1 MGTTRRVHP
10 DWALKQKRPGTELR
24 YIRGIYYLYG
34 VSSKWNKDKKRAQ
47 KVTGKILGRVTENG
61 FIESARRQMIDVNS
75 KVENSAAPTIKSIS
89 TKSAGVGC
97 FLDPLLS
104 DVLAA
109 LKKHFGED
117 ADPIYCASLMR
128 LTHQTPLKNM
138 NVHLQENFLSE
149 SFPHVSLADKRVSA
163 LLKNI
168 GSDRERINGFFREF
182 SRAGENILMDITA
195 IHSKSEQMSINQRG
209 YNAQGS
215 FDPQANL
222 LLLFSQSRHEPVYY
236 RVLPGNIRDVK
247 SVQLTLKE
255 VGAVDTVFVADKGFY
270 SESNIEE
277 MEQAHLQYVIPL
289 KRNSSLIDYEPL
301 KKGGKSGLSHYF
313 KFQDRFIFC
322 VLRELSDGK
331 ILYTF
336 LDDHLRLEEERA
348 FLNRMETQKEEKL
361 TIMDFH
367 ERIHTLGTFSIITN
381 VKEKQPQDIYKMY
394 KARMEVET
402 AFDAFK
408 NTLEADRSYMQS
420 DQSFEG
426 WMFINYLALLA
437 YWRIL
442 RVLLEKELL
451 AKFSINDLI
460 MHLSYIRKVRING
473 CWHLA
478 EITDKTRRLLA
489 KLECH
494 IT

>member
-1 MGTTRRVHP
+1 MTINRRVHP

-34 VSSKWNKDKKRAQ
+34 VSSKWNKEKKRAQ
-47 KVTGKILGRVTENG
+47 KVTGKILGKVTENG
-61 FIESARRQMIDVNS
+61 FIESARRQILDGKS
-75 KVENSAAPTIKSIS
+75 KVEHNVMPNTKSIS
-89 TKSAGVGC
+89 VKSAGLEC
-97 FLDPLLS
+97 FLKPLLS
-104 DVLAA
+104 DVLTA
-109 LKKHFGED
+109 LKKHFNED
-117 ADPIYCASLMR
+117 AEAIYCVSLMR
-128 LTHQTPLKNM
+128 LMHQAPLKNM
-138 NVHLQENFLSE
+138 HVHLQENFLSE
-149 SFPHVSLADKRVSA
+149 SFSEVSLSDKKISS
-163 LLKNI
+163 LIKNI
-168 GSDRERINGFFREF
+168 GADRERISSFFKEF

-209 YNAQGS
+209 YNARGS

-236 RVLPGNIRDVK
+236 RLLPGNIRDVK

-255 VGAVDTVFVADKGFY
+255 IETSDTVFVADKGFY

-301 KKGGKSGLSHYF
+301 KKGGKTGLTHFF

-322 VLRELSDGK
+322 AFSQLNDGK
-331 ILYTF
+331 TLYTF
-336 LDDHLRLEEERA
+336 LDDHLRLEEERT
-348 FLNRMETQKEEKL
+348 FLNRIETQKEEEL
-361 TIMDFH
+361 TIEDFH
-367 ERIHTLGTFSIITN
+367 ERVHMLGTFSIITN
-381 VKEKQPQDIYKMY
+381 LQEKAPQDIYKLY

-408 NTLEADRSYMQS
+408 NILEADRSYMHN

-437 YWRIL
+437 YWRMLKIL
-442 RVLLEKELL
+442 VEKELL
-451 AKFSINDLI
+451 AKISISDLM
-460 MHLSYIRKVRING
+460 MHLSYVRKVRING
-473 CWHLA
+473 GWYLA
-478 EITDKTRRLLA
+478 EITDKTKRLLA
-489 KLECH
+489 KLDCH

>member
-1 MGTTRRVHP
+1 MKTTKRVHP
-10 DWALKQKRPGTELR
+10 DWAVKEKKPGTELR
-24 YIRGIYYLYG
+24 YIRGNYYLYG
-34 VSSKWNKDKKRAQ
+34 VSSKWNKEKKRAQ
-47 KVTGKILGRVTENG
+47 KVTGKILGKVTENG
-61 FIESARRQMIDVNS
+61 FIESTRRQITDEES
-75 KVENSAAPTIKSIS
+75 KIENAATSTFKSIS
-89 TKSAGVGC
+89 TKSAGLDC
-97 FLDPLLS
+97 FLEPLLF
-104 DVLAA
+104 DILTA
-109 LKKHFGED
+109 LKKHFDGD
-117 ADPIYCASLMR
+117 ADAIYCAGLMR
-128 LTHQTPLKNM
+128 LAHQTPLKNM
-138 NVHLQENFLSE
+138 NMHLKENFLSE
-149 SFPHVSLADKRVSA
+149 SFPRVSLADKKVSS
-163 LLKNI
+163 LLRSI

-195 IHSKSEQMSINQRG
+195 IHSKSEQMNFNQRG

-255 VGAVDTVFVADKGFY
+255 VEATDTVFVADKGFY

-301 KKGGKSGLSHYF
+301 KKSGKSGFNHFF

-322 VLRELSDGK
+322 SFRKLSGGK
-331 ILYTF
+331 TLYTF
-336 LDDHLRLEEERA
+336 LDDHLRVEEERS

-361 TIMDFH
+361 TIVDFH
-367 ERIHTLGTFSIITN
+367 ERIHMLGTFSIITN
-381 VKEKQPQDIYKMY
+381 LKEKPPEDIYKMY

-408 NTLEADRSYMQS
+408 NTLEADRSYMHS
-420 DQSFEG
+420 DESFEG

-442 RVLLEKELL
+442 RVLMEKELL
-451 AKFSINDLI
+451 AKLSISDLI

-489 KLECH
+489 KLDCH